1 MRGCCLR
8 LVIVIQDLACQSL
21 RNGRFPGHFRDVRAS
36 LERAATRRRSGE
48 SLDRSNRCLLGDG
61 DYQLERSALVDFF
74 ACDSLHSWP
83 LSPAAAGVEYERWD
97 LERLAARLLG
107 SCRAF
112 ARLNLC

>member
-1 MRGCCLR
+1 MA
-8 LVIVIQDLACQSL
+8 D
-21 RNGRFPGHFRDVRAS
+21 FPGHFRDVRAS

-83 LSPAAAGVEYERWD
+83 LSPAALALDTLILSYLQSEKNYKS
-97 LERLAARLLG
+97 RL
-107 SCRAF
+107 
-112 ARLNLC
+112 